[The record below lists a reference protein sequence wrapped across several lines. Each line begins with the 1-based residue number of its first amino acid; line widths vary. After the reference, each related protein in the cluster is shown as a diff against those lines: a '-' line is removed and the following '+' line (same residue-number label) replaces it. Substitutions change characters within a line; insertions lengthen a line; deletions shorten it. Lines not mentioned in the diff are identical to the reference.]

1 MTASAAASASKPMRR
16 LGLLS
21 VGALGVVYGDIGTS
35 PIYALRECLAHG
47 VAPTHDNVLGIL
59 SLIFWTLTVLVSI
72 EYQMFVLRA
81 DNRGEGG
88 ILALL
93 ALLRPERH
101 RGGVWLGPLLQKL
114 AVLGTALMLCDGVL
128 TPAISVLSAVEG
140 LEVAA
145 PQLEP
150 LVLPITV
157 GILLALFRI
166 QRGGTGRIGVWFGP
180 ITAVWF
186 LVMAVLGTAAIF
198 RYPGVLAALN
208 PAYGAAFLYHEG
220 WAAVRILGSVFLV
233 VTGAEALYA
242 DLGHFGRKPI
252 QYAWFALVF
261 PALLLCY
268 FGQGALILSSPVEI
282 KQPFFELAPQWAL
295 YPLIALATAAT
306 VIASQAVI
314 SAAFSL
320 TRQAIQMGV
329 IPRMQVVQTSAIRGG
344 QIYIPALNTL
354 LMLVTLVVVLWAG
367 SSAALANAYGVAIS
381 TTMIITTSML
391 FLAMRW
397 RWRMHLLLA
406 LLATGLFLVA
416 DVSFFAANML
426 RVPAGGWM
434 VLAAAALLYAMMST
448 WNWGRTN
455 LIGMLRTETVPLP
468 TLFSRLARER
478 VARVPGTAVFMT
490 APKLGAP
497 PALQHHLRHSHALHE
512 RVVLLTVEIK
522 DTPRLPP
529 DEQLQVE
536 PLEQG
541 FYRLFVRYGFA
552 ESPDLPRAMALAA
565 GHGLAVDPADTTYF
579 IGRETL
585 IVPPDMPWFN
595 RMRER
600 LYVFMFRN
608 ALRATD
614 FYRIPPRQAVEI
626 GLWVEAALKAPER
639 DTRPGNR

>member
-1 MTASAAASASKPMRR
+1 MTHPQPATGLRR
-16 LGLLS
+16 LSLLS
-21 VGALGVVYGDIGTS
+21 LGALGVVYGDIGTS

-47 VAPTHDNVLGIL
+47 IEPTHDNLLGML
-59 SLIFWTLTVLVSI
+59 SLIFWTLVVLVSV
-72 EYQMFVLRA
+72 EYQMVVLRA

-93 ALLRPERH
+93 ALLRPQRH
-101 RGGVWLGPLLQKL
+101 RGGRWLQKA
-114 AVLGTALMLCDGVL
+114 AVLGAALMLCDGVL
-128 TPAISVLSAVEG
+128 TPAISVLSAIEG

-145 PQLEP
+145 PALEP

-166 QRGGTGRIGVWFGP
+166 QSGGTARIGGWFGP
-180 ITAVWF
+180 VMTLWF
-186 LVMAVLGTAAIF
+186 GVMAVLGAAQIAH
-198 RYPGVLAALN
+198 YPSVLAALN
-208 PAYGAAFLYHEG
+208 PAYGAQFLIHEG
-220 WAAVRILGSVFLV
+220 WLGIRILGSVFLV

-242 DLGHFGRKPI
+242 DLGHFGRRPI
-252 QYAWFALVF
+252 QLAWFVLVF

-268 FGQGALILSSPVEI
+268 FGQGALILNSPTPVE
-282 KQPFFELAPQWAL
+282 QPFFELAPGWAL
-295 YPLIALATAAT
+295 YPLVALTTLAT

-314 SAAFSL
+314 SGAFSL

-329 IPRMQVVQTSAIRGG
+329 VPRVQVVQTSAETGG
-344 QIYIPALNTL
+344 QIYVPALNTL
-354 LMLVTLVVVLWAG
+354 LMLVTVVVVLAAG
-367 SSAALANAYGVAIS
+367 SSGALANAYGVAIS
-381 TTMIITTSML
+381 TTMVITTGLL

-397 RWRMHLLLA
+397 RWRLA
-406 LLATGLFLVA
+406 LAAALVASGLFLAV
-416 DVSFFAANML
+416 VITFFASNLL

-434 VLAAAALLYAMMST
+434 VLAAAALLYGLMST
-448 WNWGRTN
+448 WSWGRGN
-455 LIGMLRTETVPLP
+455 LIGMLRTETMPLP

-478 VARVPGTAVFMT
+478 IARVPGTAVFMT

-497 PALQHHLRHSHALHE
+497 PALQHHLRHAHALHE
-512 RVVLLTVEIK
+512 RVILLTVENR
-522 DTPRLPP
+522 DMPRVPP
-529 DEQLQVE
+529 DDRLAVE

-552 ESPDLPRAMALAA
+552 ESPDLPRAMEAA
-565 GHGLAVDPADTTYF
+565 AEKGLPVEPTDMTYF

-585 IVPPDMPWFN
+585 IVPPDMRWFD
-595 RMRER
+595 RQRER

-626 GLWVEAALKAPER
+626 GLWVEATVPVRER
-639 DTRPGNR
+639 GATAG